1 MKQDI
6 LTKLF
11 AEELG
16 EGYETVNQYYGS
28 YIEEIEEPD
37 DIKEFAETLAEELRQ
52 DYGGELSED
61 ERSKFHYALMFNS
74 MTIAYKR
81 MMKHQI
87 QEGEEEEE
95 FFDEDELD
103 DQKFYR
109 FNSGWFLRWFKFSPC
124 HSQFCYPRRLPQWD
138 WNGWSWLSYRL

>member
-6 LTKLF
+6 LTKFF
-11 AEELG
+11 AEELDG
-16 EGYETVNQYYGS
+16 DYETINQSYGS
-28 YIEEIEEPD
+28 YIEKIEEPD
-37 DIKEFAETLAEELRQ
+37 DINEFAETLAEELRQ

-87 QEGEEEEE
+87 QEGEEEEK

-103 DQKFYR
+103 ETKGLVSNVHYDGINFYGR
-109 FNSGWFLRWFKFSPC
+109 VK
-124 HSQFCYPRRLPQWD
+124 
-138 WNGWSWLSYRL
+138 